1 MNTVAE
7 LNDRFRANPH
17 NGLGRFVVTRSV
29 HDLGPEF
36 VAKAVAAVKAFKDF
50 TKDNDPYQER
60 DCFTFKVDDEELLF
74 KIDYFDRTMQYASPN
89 PADPH
94 VTVRI
99 GTIMLCEDY

>member
-36 VAKAVAAVKAFKDF
+36 VMKAVAAVKAFNNF
-50 TKDNDPYQER
+50 TKDNDPYGEHN
-60 DCFTFKVDDEELLF
+60 FFKFEVDGEELYW
-74 KIDYFDRTMQYASPN
+74 KCDYYDRTMRYGSPN

-99 GTIMLCEDY
+99 GTIMLCADY